1 MADKINP
8 TASPKAVQ
16 NETLEALEKQVAQ
29 IRREF
34 ARINKML
41 IDRPTE
47 AGQGN
52 GWHDSASERTSKS
65 MKALPAQAQSV
76 SEVVR
81 ANPGTLSSAMIVGIL
96 IGFAVGFVVGQSQMN
111 GSRHRWY

>member
-8 TASPKAVQ
+8 TARPKAMQ
-16 NETLEALEKQVAQ
+16 NETQEALEKQVAEL
-29 IRREF
+29 RREF
-34 ARINKML
+34 AKINKML
-41 IDRPTE
+41 IDRSKE
-47 AGQGN
+47 AAGQVN
-52 GWHDSASERTSKS
+52 
-65 MKALPAQAQSV
+65 ALPTQAQSV

-96 IGFAVGFVVGQSQMN
+96 IGFAVGFVVGQSQVT